1 MTSVILAGKRNS
13 RRHFFT
19 IFREN
24 VVVAE
29 KSYQKLEF
37 LSFLR
42 SGEGLVSVLVSFNE
56 HNSDNFSSDTGSRSR
71 LRIY

>member
-1 MTSVILAGKRNS
+1 MRELPASFWLENVIVVVI
-13 RRHFFT
+13 FFT

-29 KSYQKLEF
+29 TSYQKLEF

-42 SGEGLVSVLVSFNE
+42 SGEGLMSFNE
-56 HNSDNFSSDTGSRSR
+56 HNSANFSSEK
-71 LRIY
+71 